1 MAMTGPSGAARPSGG
16 LIALLCRVLMLAG
29 GAMLLATAL
38 LTVAS
43 VLRRWLL
50 GQPIPGDFELVQV
63 GSGLAVFGFLA
74 FGTLR
79 RANILVDTFTN
90 WLPAPVCRGIDA
102 FWSLVWAVAAALLG
116 WRMVLGALDALRS
129 DTRSMVLS
137 MPLWWAIGLGALA
150 LLATALAALRCA
162 LRPQADA
169 PEETA

>member
-16 LIALLCRVLMLAG
+16 AIDLLCRALMLAG
-29 GAMLLATAL
+29 GATLLATAL

-50 GQPIPGDFELVQV
+50 GQPIPGDFELVQA

-79 RANILVDTFTN
+79 RTNILVDTFTG
-90 WLPAPVCRGIDA
+90 WLPAALCRGIDA
-102 FWSLVWAVAAALLG
+102 FWNLVWAAAAALLA
-116 WRMVLGALDALRS
+116 WRMALGALDALRS

-162 LRPQADA
+162 LRPGEKA
-169 PEETA
+169 

>member
-1 MAMTGPSGAARPSGG
+1 MALNASSGG
-16 LIALLCRVLMLAG
+16 ARRGGPVPLLCQALMLAG

-50 GQPIPGDFELVQV
+50 GQPVPGDFELVQA

-79 RANILVDTFTN
+79 RANILVDSFTS
-90 WLPAPVCRGIDA
+90 WLPAGLCRAIDA
-102 FWSLVWAVAAALLG
+102 FWNLVWALAAALLG
-116 WRMVLGALDALRS
+116 WRMVLGALDAWHS

-162 LRPQADA
+162 LRQGEDP
-169 PEETA
+169 